1 MLTVGHTD
9 EPNIGLLGGSLV
21 LFGRGEVH
29 KDTKGKRIEDK
40 NNMKEKRNKAEKPTQ
55 RKMRPGGRLNV
66 VLEGGRV
73 SLSHLLGSLICVL
86 ISRNA
91 TVGM

>member
-1 MLTVGHTD
+1 MVTQINQIMVY
-9 EPNIGLLGGSLV
+9 SV
-21 LFGRGEVH
+21 EVRYCLEEVRCV
-29 KDTKGKRIEDK
+29 KRQREKRIEDK
-40 NNMKEKRNKAEKPTQ
+40 NKMKEKRNKNEKPTQ